1 MGCFHYLRTGE
12 LCEFYKAEDLKRFPT
27 VSEQGIMTTILDY
40 SKKSAET
47 SGVAI
52 SNASGTGAVPTM
64 VGSSSTARFNVTTN
78 LSAISSTPGRP
89 PLPGATINAAGGA
102 ASSADQESFLQYMS
116 KHDWVRYRLLFN
128 PHETPL
134 EDGLISEFVSR

>member
-78 LSAISSTPGRP
+78 LSAISSTVG
-89 PLPGATINAAGGA
+89 
-102 ASSADQESFLQYMS
+102 SSHKRRRVLRRTWN
-116 KHDWVRYRLLFN
+116 HTR
-128 PHETPL
+128 
-134 EDGLISEFVSR
+134 